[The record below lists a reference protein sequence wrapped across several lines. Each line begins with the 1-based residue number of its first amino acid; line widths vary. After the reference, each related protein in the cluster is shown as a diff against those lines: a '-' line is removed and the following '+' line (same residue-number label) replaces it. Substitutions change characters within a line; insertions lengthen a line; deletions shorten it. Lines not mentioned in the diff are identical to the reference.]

1 MNTKKY
7 SILNLVNCILLA
19 LTLTFSVISYAWY
32 SPAEELATPI
42 SFGAGDTGTAI
53 KITKIKISDATSE
66 HPPLATATDAGEY
79 LGDEEFNVGSLNF
92 GTIDD
97 LGVLKDSN
105 VVYYCLT
112 IPVTSGTDSFI
123 NLSYDKSLM
132 QPVALAADNTKAE
145 LHFNLYSLD
154 ANGTNPTLLTTDG
167 NETNPIY
174 YHAEA
179 QTENFVETTEKPIKT
194 FLAYSCVATT
204 TPPLEVGATDNDDGD
219 FATTL
224 KGLFT
229 NAEEYPISSTKY
241 DPTNSTT
248 EIRSVD
254 APDNLEANAT
264 EYYVYLKIYTDLD
277 NYHEIA
283 QLLMDNMPFCV
294 AFGVKLY
301 IDTKPTYESE
311 TTETTEAT
319 EAAGS

>member
-132 QPVALAADNTKAE
+132 QPVALAAGNTAK
-145 LHFNLYSLD
+145 LHFNLYGLD
-154 ANGTNPTLLTTDG
+154 ANGTPTLLTTDG
-167 NETNPIY
+167 NKTNPVY
-174 YHAEA
+174 YHAKA
-179 QTENFVETTEKPIKT
+179 QTEKFEEAKT

-204 TPPLEVGATDNDDGD
+204 TPPLEVGATDDDEGT
-219 FATTL
+219 FANTL

-229 NAEEYPISSTKY
+229 NAVEYPISSTKY

-254 APDNLEANAT
+254 APDNLAANAT

-283 QLLMDNMPFCV
+283 QLLMDNMPFYV

-311 TTETTEAT
+311 TTEAT

>member
-19 LTLTFSVISYAWY
+19 LALTFSVVSYAWY

-53 KITKIKISDATSE
+53 KITKIKISDATSKK
-66 HPPLATATDAGEY
+66 PPLATATDAGEY

-123 NLSYDKSLM
+123 NLSYDTSLM
-132 QPVALAADNTKAE
+132 QPVALAKDNTEAE

-167 NETNPIY
+167 NETNPVY

-179 QTENFVETTEKPIKT
+179 QTEKFEEAKT

-204 TPPLEVGATDNDDGD
+204 TPPLEVDATDNNGA
-219 FATTL
+219 FAETL

-229 NAEEYPISSTKY
+229 NAVEYPISSTKY

-254 APDNLEANAT
+254 APAELAANAT

-311 TTETTEAT
+311 TTEAT

>member
-19 LTLTFSVISYAWY
+19 LALTFSVVSYAWY

-53 KITKIKISDATSE
+53 KITKIKISDATLE
-66 HPPLATATDAGEY
+66 KPVATATDAGEY
-79 LGDEEFNVGSLNF
+79 LGDKAFNVGSLNF

-123 NLSYDKSLM
+123 NLSYDTSLM
-132 QPVALAADNTKAE
+132 QPVALSANTTSA

-154 ANGTNPTLLTTDG
+154 ATGKPTLLTTDG
-167 NETNPIY
+167 NETNPVY
-174 YHAEA
+174 YHAAA
-179 QTENFVETTEKPIKT
+179 QTENFEEAKT
-194 FLAYSCVATT
+194 FLAYSCKATT
-204 TPPLEVGATDNDDGD
+204 TPPLEVGATDDGA
-219 FATTL
+219 FAETL

-283 QLLMDNMPFCV
+283 QLLMDNMPFYV

-311 TTETTEAT
+311 TTETTEA
-319 EAAGS
+319 AGS